1 MLAGWFKDVVNESLA
16 GKYSHQMDNSFRQG
30 MSWNLS
36 GIVDSLENRV
46 IKLLQ
51 EYEILKSL
59 KIKLEDEITILK
71 SQQDQNIIEIDSW
84 KDECNTLRIA
94 NSMLGSNKNKRETK
108 LKINE
113 LVREI
118 DKCITQLSE

>member
-1 MLAGWFKDVVNESLA
+1 
-16 GKYSHQMDNSFRQG
+16 
-30 MSWNLS
+30 MSNLS

-84 KDECNTLRIA
+84 KDQCNTLRIA